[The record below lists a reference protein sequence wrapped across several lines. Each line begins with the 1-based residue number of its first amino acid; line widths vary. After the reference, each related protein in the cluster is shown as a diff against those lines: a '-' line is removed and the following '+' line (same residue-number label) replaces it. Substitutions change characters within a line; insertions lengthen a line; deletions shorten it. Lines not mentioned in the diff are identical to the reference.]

1 MQVDILEFAAP
12 LASELLPSI
21 LLPLLHACASDTDP
35 STRQVTVL
43 YHISYYNICMLLRY
57 TMLQVQY

>member
-43 YHISYYNICMLLRY
+43 FTLQSYLVTEMCLSCF
-57 TMLQVQY
+57 